1 MPLYRVMRLGN
12 IRGNIRADRLRKQ
25 REPPNDRSPC
35 FVLGRLNF
43 YTKMQRI
50 ETDKANKKN
59 RIYVYS
65 KETQEFFGQIV
76 IHVVTWHILRLVSD
90 LRVRS

>member
-50 ETDKANKKN
+50 ETDKANKKTEYMYIPKKFKN
-59 RIYVYS
+59 FLD
-65 KETQEFFGQIV
+65 K
-76 IHVVTWHILRLVSD
+76 L
-90 LRVRS
+90 